1 MGIRSIVVGT
11 DGSEPSYRAFAM
23 AVGLAVR
30 EQGCV
35 HACFVSHVPG
45 AAALGGFFAP
55 VPLAGDADSD
65 DRLARFVTQELSQA
79 SVRGDFTCRNG
90 EIAAEL
96 EFLAEDRR
104 ADLIVVGVL
113 PIRLSISVVFRANCS
128 RGALPHPRRALSG
141 PA

>member
-55 VPLAGDADSD
+55 VPLVGDAESD
-65 DRLARFVTQELSQA
+65 DHLAHFVTQELGQA
-79 SVRGDFTCRNG
+79 SVRGDFTCRSG
-90 EIAAEL
+90 EVATEL
-96 EFLAEDRR
+96 ELLAEDCK
-104 ADLIVVGVL
+104 ADLVVVGRSAHPTLHLGGVPRQL
-113 PIRLSISVVFRANCS
+113 LGRGRFPILVV
-128 RGALPHPRRALSG
+128 P
-141 PA
+141 